1 MKRLKKIFHWK
12 VLTIIAVITLPII
25 VLSVD
30 KDVLSLIMAML
41 SPMFWPVVFYVLF
54 VKFIYFAFDSL
65 TGHKDGSDK

>member
-54 VKFIYFAFDSL
+54 VKSIYFAFDSL